1 MKIKKT
7 KSGQVIV
14 EYILLMFVAISVA
27 MVGITQ
33 LIKRD
38 SDATQ
43 SNPSG
48 GIIIK
53 KWIQIL
59 DVIGTDESEKSN

>member
-1 MKIKKT
+1 MKIKKS

-59 DVIGTDESEKSN
+59 DVIGSDESEKSN

>member
-1 MKIKKT
+1 MKKKKS

-43 SNPSG
+43 TNPSG

-59 DVIGTDESEKSN
+59 DAIGSDESEKSN

>member
-1 MKIKKT
+1 MKKKKS

-43 SNPSG
+43 TNPSG

-59 DVIGTDESEKSN
+59 DVIGSDESEKPN